1 MKLTSRQPS
10 HTSMPVTRIPIDG
23 LWHCL
28 CPAINSIS
36 SARSIT
42 SRAIRRKSQPIRSDS
57 KVSLRPRTQSVHSS
71 TRRSSQWGE
80 GWASNA
86 GLTTSN
92 TEKSRTIPPRKD
104 EPKELFISTNPRGNN
119 EETPIPRLHQH
130 LRLLCTEIG
139 AYHKIT
145 QQVEHLIRE
154 RGEQPALI
162 HYNALVRANADAEF
176 GSAEVVRDLLA
187 EMKQEGIVADSE
199 LYHGVLQVRFH
210 EGSCQYWLT
219 GLTRYSPFIPTTFS
233 VTVSCK
239 R

>member
-1 MKLTSRQPS
+1 
-10 HTSMPVTRIPIDG
+10 MPVTRIPIDG
-23 LWHCL
+23 LWRCL
-28 CPAINSIS
+28 CPAINSIP

-42 SRAIRRKSQPIRSDS
+42 SRAIARKSQLSRSDS
-57 KVSLRPRTQSVHSS
+57 KASLRPRTQPFHSS
-71 TRRSSQWGE
+71 TRTSAQWGE

-86 GLTTSN
+86 VLTASN
-92 TEKSRTIPPRKD
+92 TDKSRAIPPRKD
-104 EPKELFISTNPRGNN
+104 EPKELFNSDVHRGNI
-119 EETPIPRLHQH
+119 EENSIQRQHQH

-199 LYHGVLQVRFH
+199 FYHGVLQVRVN
-210 EGSCQYWLT
+210 EGLCQYWLT
-219 GLTRYSPFIPTTFS
+219 GLNRYSRFIPITFS
-233 VTVSCK
+233 VTKSCK
-239 R
+239 K